1 MTGATMLLDEL
12 HRHKQAIDAACRRY
26 GARRIRVFGSVAR
39 GEEGPDSDIDFLVD
53 FPPGYDL
60 FNQRLPLAERLAEIT
75 GRSLDVIPEH
85 ELNRHMR
92 DAVLKEAVDL

>member
-1 MTGATMLLDEL
+1 MLLDEL
-12 HRHKQAIDAACRRY
+12 HRQREAINAACRRF

-39 GEEGPDSDIDFLVD
+39 GEERPDSDIDFLVD
-53 FPPGYDL
+53 FPRGYDL
-60 FNQRLPLAERLAEIT
+60 FKQRLPLTECLGEIT
-75 GRSLDVIPEH
+75 GRRLDVIPEH

>member
-1 MTGATMLLDEL
+1 MLLDTLRNNKLLIE
-12 HRHKQAIDAACRRY
+12 AACRQY

-53 FPPGYDL
+53 FQRGYDL
-60 FNQRLPLAERLAEIT
+60 FTQRLPLAERLAEIT
-75 GRSLDVIPEH
+75 GRRLDLLPEH

-92 DAVLKEAVDL
+92 AQVLQEAVDL